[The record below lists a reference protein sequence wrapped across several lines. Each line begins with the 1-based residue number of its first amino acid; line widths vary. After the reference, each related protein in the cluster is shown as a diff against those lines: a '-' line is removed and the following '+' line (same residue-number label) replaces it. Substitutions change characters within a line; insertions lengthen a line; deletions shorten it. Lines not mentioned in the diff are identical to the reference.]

1 MPDSNNRILI
11 TLKEACAIIKISRST
26 FYRRMWDGD
35 ITGYKVGRGTV
46 WHFYEDE
53 VRKMCRPV
61 SLARAS

>member
-1 MPDSNNRILI
+1 MPDSNRILI
-11 TLKEACAIIKISRST
+11 TLKEACAIIKVSRST

-35 ITGYKVGRGTV
+35 ITGYKVGRKGTV

-53 VRKMCRPV
+53 VRRMNRPV